1 MALPLFL
8 AQGPRLE
15 VPDLS
20 GPPERSSLHRFFP
33 EVFRRPLTPPAPR
46 MADMSS
52 SLGLAA
58 DTNLLALSSFFV
70 TEGRLEEAEEDD
82 AEGIGGRGIRG
93 AGGITPPDGVVTLDV
108 LKCGGGGG
116 GGAGEEA
123 PFEAEKE
130 KAPLTFFSFDL
141 PLANSASKAARSP
154 SLSVPLF
161 FEDDDDEVGLAGL
174 RLGRGTLNSA
184 AGEGDAVAAASAA
197 NLE

>member
-1 MALPLFL
+1 MRTL
-8 AQGPRLE
+8 A
-15 VPDLS
+15 
-20 GPPERSSLHRFFP
+20 
-33 EVFRRPLTPPAPR
+33 FRRPLTPPAPR

-93 AGGITPPDGVVTLDV
+93 AGGITPPDGVVTLDA

-130 KAPLTFFSFDL
+130 RAPLT
-141 PLANSASKAARSP
+141 
-154 SLSVPLF
+154 
-161 FEDDDDEVGLAGL
+161 
-174 RLGRGTLNSA
+174 
-184 AGEGDAVAAASAA
+184 
-197 NLE
+197 

>member
-1 MALPLFL
+1 MRTL
-8 AQGPRLE
+8 A
-15 VPDLS
+15 
-20 GPPERSSLHRFFP
+20 
-33 EVFRRPLTPPAPR
+33 FRRPLTPPAPR

-70 TEGRLEEAEEDD
+70 TEGRLEEAEEEDD
-82 AEGIGGRGIRG
+82 AEGMGGRGIRG

-130 KAPLTFFSFDL
+130 KAPLTWKEFTRFV
-141 PLANSASKAARSP
+141 NT
-154 SLSVPLF
+154 
-161 FEDDDDEVGLAGL
+161 E
-174 RLGRGTLNSA
+174 
-184 AGEGDAVAAASAA
+184 
-197 NLE
+197 

>member
-1 MALPLFL
+1 
-8 AQGPRLE
+8 
-15 VPDLS
+15 
-20 GPPERSSLHRFFP
+20 
-33 EVFRRPLTPPAPR
+33 

-70 TEGRLEEAEEDD
+70 TVGRLEEAGED
-82 AEGIGGRGIRG
+82 AEGIGGSGIRG

-108 LKCGGGGG
+108 LKCGAAAGGGGG

-130 KAPLTFFSFDL
+130 KAPLTWKEFIPSVNNEYTFKRGRVGIFLTFFSFDL
-141 PLANSASKAARSP
+141 PFANSASKAARSP

-161 FEDDDDEVGLAGL
+161 FEDDDEVGLAGL
-174 RLGRGTLNSA
+174 RLGRGTLNST
-184 AGEGDAVAAASAA
+184 AGEGDAAASAA